1 MCLRSEGVNIAIF
14 KPVRMAM
21 NTSPVEGAK
30 YFAYV
35 EKTKNSSKLHRKLTP
50 LNLAKINIQRNKK
63 KAILTLLMLGLSG
76 TLLLVTSTVAGSI
89 DPEKQA
95 SFKYYPAGNILIQI
109 RNTVGS
115 SFNTESEPYR
125 SK

>member
-1 MCLRSEGVNIAIF
+1 M
-14 KPVRMAM
+14 
-21 NTSPVEGAK
+21 
-30 YFAYV
+30 
-35 EKTKNSSKLHRKLTP
+35 
-50 LNLAKINIQRNKK
+50 AKINIQRNKK

-115 SFNTESEPYR
+115 SFNTESEPYG